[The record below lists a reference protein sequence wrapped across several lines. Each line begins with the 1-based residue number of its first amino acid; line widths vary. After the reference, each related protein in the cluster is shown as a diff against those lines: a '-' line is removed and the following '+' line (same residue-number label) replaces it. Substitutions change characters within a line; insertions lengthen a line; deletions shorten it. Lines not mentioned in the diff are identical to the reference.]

1 MFRQRS
7 RDAAFPCGPGLGLIF
22 VVHGAQKLFGWFGE
36 SAVGDQQIEAAI
48 EIFSEAVA
56 RVDRARAA

>member
-1 MFRQRS
+1 
-7 RDAAFPCGPGLGLIF
+7 LIF

-48 EIFSEAVA
+48 EIFSDAVA

>member
-1 MFRQRS
+1 VDS
-7 RDAAFPCGPGLGLIF
+7 VAASIAP
-22 VVHGAQKLFGWFGE
+22 HGGE